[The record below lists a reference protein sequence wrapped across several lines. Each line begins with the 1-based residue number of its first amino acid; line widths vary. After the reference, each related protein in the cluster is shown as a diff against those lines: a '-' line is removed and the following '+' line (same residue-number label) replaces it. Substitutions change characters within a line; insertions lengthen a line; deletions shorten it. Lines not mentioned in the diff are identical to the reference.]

1 MILGGLVVVLRL
13 QVSELL
19 LDLFGVFCASFQG
32 LEVLVAVGELLLQ
45 GGRLGFRVFGCLLVL
60 FNVAT
65 IDSKHF
71 VGLLVCQAQS
81 GEFVLFHT
89 VPFFAVR
96 LFRSLP

>member
-13 QVSELL
+13 QVGKLL
-19 LDLFGVFCASFQG
+19 LDLLSIFRAGFQG

-65 IDSKHF
+65 IDGKHF

-89 VPFFAVR
+89 VSF
-96 LFRSLP
+96 LCG